1 MFYLF
6 STNTDRE
13 IFRFGREGRG
23 VCEFYYPLFL
33 SNSFAYDS
41 LIIYDIPVGR
51 LTKIDLHALVENQD
65 IAKCANSEHLYRN
78 LNFMYNFNKVDSAFI
93 GTFIEKDEGLFSFC
107 NRNNGEIKNTDYV
120 PYYFYEKGRKDAYCH
135 HVLVSEKDNSII
147 VPFKYMN
154 LINCY
159 DLDGNLKVTYALDWI
174 KEEINT
180 QIRVDEHTT
189 VTFYRT
195 YATRNR
201 CYLVWDGHK
210 IEEELR
216 KYPAKIVVMNWQGEL
231 EKVYQLD
238 NFADFI
244 IPDEKQRMIYVGVY
258 NAGLEFVE
266 IYKYPML

>member
-1 MFYLF
+1 
-6 STNTDRE
+6 
-13 IFRFGREGRG
+13 
-23 VCEFYYPLFL
+23 
-33 SNSFAYDS
+33 
-41 LIIYDIPVGR
+41 
-51 LTKIDLHALVENQD
+51 
-65 IAKCANSEHLYRN
+65 
-78 LNFMYNFNKVDSAFI
+78 MYNFNKIDSAFI

-180 QIRVDEHTT
+180 QIRVDDHTT
-189 VTFYRT
+189 VTFYRA
-195 YATRNR
+195 YATQNY
-201 CYLVWDGHK
+201 CYLLWEGCK
-210 IEEELR
+210 IEDAR
-216 KYPAKIVVMNWQGEL
+216 KYPTKIVVMSWNGKL
-231 EKVYQLD
+231 EKVYELN
-238 NFADFI
+238 NFIDFI

>member
-23 VCEFYYPLFL
+23 VCEFYYPFFL
-33 SNSFAYDS
+33 VNSFAYDS
-41 LIIYDIPVGR
+41 LIIYDSPAAT
-51 LTKIDLHALVENQD
+51 LTKIDLAALVESRD
-65 IAKCANSEHLYRN
+65 IAKCVNSEHLYRN
-78 LNFMYNFNKVDSAFI
+78 LNFMYNFNKIDSAFI

-174 KEEINT
+174 KEDINT
-180 QIRVDEHTT
+180 QILVDDHTT
-189 VTFYRT
+189 VTFYRA
-195 YATRNR
+195 YATQNY
-201 CYLVWDGHK
+201 CYLLWEGCK
-210 IEEELR
+210 IEDAR
-216 KYPAKIVVMNWQGEL
+216 KYPTKIVVMSWNGKL
-231 EKVYQLD
+231 EKVYELN
-238 NFADFI
+238 NFIDFI
-244 IPDEKQRMIYVGVY
+244 IPDENQKVIYGGVF
-258 NAGLEFVE
+258 NFGTEVTE
-266 IYKYPML
+266 IHKYPML

>member
-1 MFYLF
+1 ME
-6 STNTDRE
+6 SR
-13 IFRFGREGRG
+13 
-23 VCEFYYPLFL
+23 
-33 SNSFAYDS
+33 
-41 LIIYDIPVGR
+41 
-51 LTKIDLHALVENQD
+51 D